1 MTAAAGDVAAEAAP
15 GGVDGAE
22 PARTI
27 FLGSGSFAVPILEAL
42 VSSLSTDVVGVI
54 SAPDRPI
61 GRGAVYRV
69 SVEAIAHELMSRG
82 RTQHDGQPS

>member
-1 MTAAAGDVAAEAAP
+1 MRADDLHLRVRSLTSGPDNNRCHRFGLQLRHARKQRPTTIEAGR
-15 GGVDGAE
+15 
-22 PARTI
+22 ARRR
-27 FLGSGSFAVPILEAL
+27 
-42 VSSLSTDVVGVI
+42 ST
-54 SAPDRPI
+54 PI